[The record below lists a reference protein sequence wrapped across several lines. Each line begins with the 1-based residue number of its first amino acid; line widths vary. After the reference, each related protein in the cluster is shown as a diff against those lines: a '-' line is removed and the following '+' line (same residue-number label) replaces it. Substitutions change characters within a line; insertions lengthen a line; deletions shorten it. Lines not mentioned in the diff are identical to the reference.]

1 MAKSKNKIRVKFVG
15 TNSEDVTGSC
25 VLIETDTKKILIE
38 CGLYQGDESL
48 LEQYRINTRKFG
60 FKVKD
65 IDYLILAHSHI
76 DHVGMVPRLYKQGA
90 TCKIIAPIGL
100 KKLFEVM
107 GTDSAFIMSK
117 DAEELTKKF
126 NRNFEPIYTSEDV
139 YTALTYWNEFE
150 KNQVV
155 EIDEDIKIKFV
166 NSSHIINSCQ
176 CELWITNK
184 NRTVKI
190 GITSDLGNISVN
202 QYYVDDFQPI
212 EKANLLIGEATY
224 SREFKN
230 ITNKHKR
237 KDLEKIESIII
248 QTCIENRGKVLIPVF
263 ALQRCQV
270 LLTHLYDIFSENE
283 YFDIPIVIDS
293 PLAIK
298 INNIFLEELK
308 GEQQEQF
315 QKVLQWKNLKII
327 KEFEETEDLVTSDK
341 PCVFLSCGGMLQAGR
356 AVYTASKLLPNVN
369 NCIVFCGYSSE
380 GSLAT
385 KIKNKKQKTISIDGK
400 SIPCRC
406 QSIVLNSFSSHMQR
420 EELLKY
426 YSNGNYDKIAIVH
439 SNFNDKVVFC
449 KDLQEQI
456 SKKNKTGRV
465 ICVNKSTEILL

>member
-1 MAKSKNKIRVKFVG
+1 MHKTKNKVRVKFVG
-15 TNSEDVTGSC
+15 NNSEDVTGSC
-25 VLIETDTKKILIE
+25 VLIETETKKILVE

-48 LEQYRINTRKFG
+48 LEQYRINSRKFN

-76 DHVGMVPRLYKQGA
+76 DHVGLVPRLYKQGA
-90 TCKIIAPIGL
+90 HCKIIAPIGL
-100 KKLFEVM
+100 KRLFETMVN
-107 GTDSAFIMSK
+107 DSAFIMNK
-117 DAEELTKKF
+117 EAEDLTKKF
-126 NRNFEPIYTSEDV
+126 NRDYEPIYNTEDV
-139 YTALTYWNEFE
+139 ETALMYWNEYE
-150 KNQVV
+150 RNQVV

-176 CELWITNK
+176 CEMWVTNK

-202 QYYVDDFQPI
+202 QYYVDNFQPI

-224 SREFKN
+224 ARELKN
-230 ITNKHKR
+230 LTNKHRK

-248 QTCIENRGKVLIPVF
+248 QTCIDNRGKVLFPVF

-283 YFDIPIVIDS
+283 NFDIPIVVDS

-308 GEQQEQF
+308 GEQQEKF
-315 QKVLQWKNLKII
+315 QKVLNWKNLKLI
-327 KEFEETEDLVTSDK
+327 KEFEETENLVLSDK

-356 AVYTASKLLPNVN
+356 AVYTAGKLLPNSN

-380 GSLAT
+380 ESIAT
-385 KIKNKKQKTISIDGK
+385 KIKNKKQKTITIDGK

-406 QSIVLNSFSSHMQR
+406 QSVVLNSFSSHMQR
-420 EELLKY
+420 EQLMEY
-426 YSNGNYDKIAIVH
+426 YSNGNFDKLAIVH
-439 SNFNDKVVFC
+439 SNFSDKIVFC
-449 KDLQEQI
+449 KELQEQLRH
-456 SKKNKTGRV
+456 KNKTGKV